1 MKKRNQKIVL
11 LIGAIGILS
20 GSIVVSAEEYSTS
33 NAEIMIEADLEVE
46 KMGWKQMVGIIMI
59 MEEN

>member
-46 KMGWKQMVGIIMI
+46 KMVEAGSRWLALL
-59 MEEN
+59 